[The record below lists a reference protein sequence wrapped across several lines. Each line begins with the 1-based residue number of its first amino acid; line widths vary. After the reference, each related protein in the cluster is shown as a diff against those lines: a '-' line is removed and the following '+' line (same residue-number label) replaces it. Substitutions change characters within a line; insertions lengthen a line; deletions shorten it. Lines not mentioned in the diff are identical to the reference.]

1 MADDLAYASAA
12 EIAAAV
18 RSGDRSP
25 VDVVDYFLDRIRTR
39 DPEINAFTTVREAGA
54 REDARAVERAL
65 DRGDDVGPL
74 CGVPVA
80 IKDLT
85 DVSGVTTTYGS
96 RLFADHV
103 PETDAV
109 LVRRLR
115 EADAVVIGKTN
126 TPEFGRLPMTRN
138 DLHGATGNPW
148 DPTRTVGG
156 SSGGSAAALAAGLV
170 PLAQGSD
177 AAGSLRIPAAA
188 CGVVGLMPDFGRVP
202 LGDDRADAFLDLHP
216 YTFAGPMARTVGDA
230 ALMLDAMAGPD
241 DVDPFSLPAA
251 AADRPYA
258 SLPAG
263 GVDDLSVAYSPDL
276 GICPVADAVRGT
288 VDAAV
293 ADLEAAGATVE
304 RADPAF
310 GHDWETLHDA
320 QETLLQDRYLG
331 LYDSLKRDQGIDLL
345 DRREAVTDEVVSRI
359 EAAVE
364 LDALDVRRAERVR
377 TDAYD
382 AVRDLLAD
390 LDVLV
395 TPTIG
400 LLPFEKG
407 TTPAAIGGEAIDPL
421 HGWLLTWPFNLTG
434 HPAVSVPA
442 GTADDLPVG
451 LQIVGGRLDDRSALA
466 AAAAVERLRPWAD
479 DFPPGDW

>member
-1 MADDLAYASAA
+1 MADDLAYTPAT

-18 RSGDRSP
+18 RSGDRSA
-25 VDVVDYFLDRIRTR
+25 VDVVDYFLDRIRAR
-39 DPEINAFTTVREAGA
+39 DPEINAFTTVRGDGA
-54 REDARAVERAL
+54 REDARAVEQAL
-65 DRGDDVGPL
+65 DRGEDVGPL

-85 DVSGVTTTYGS
+85 DVEGVTTTYGS

-103 PETDAV
+103 PERDAV

-115 EADAVVIGKTN
+115 EAGAVVIGKTN

-216 YTFAGPMARTVGDA
+216 FTFAGPMARTVGDA
-230 ALMLDAMAGPD
+230 ALMLGAMAGPD
-241 DVDPFSLPAA
+241 DADPFSLP

-258 SLPAG
+258 SLPAD
-263 GVDDLSVAYSPDL
+263 GVDDLAIAYSPDL
-276 GICPVADAVRGT
+276 GICPVADEVRET
-288 VDAAV
+288 VDDAV
-293 ADLEAAGATVE
+293 GDLEAAGATVA

-310 GHDWETLHDA
+310 GHDWETLHHA
-320 QETLLQDRYLG
+320 QEVLLQDRYLG
-331 LYDSLKRDQGIDLL
+331 LYDNLKRDAGIDLL
-345 DRREAVTDEVVSRI
+345 DRREEVTNEVVSRI
-359 EAAVE
+359 ETAVE
-364 LDALDVRRAERVR
+364 LDALDVRRAERTR

-382 AVRDLLAD
+382 AVCDLLAD
-390 LDVLV
+390 HDVLV

-407 TTPAAIGGEAIDPL
+407 TEPTAIGGEAIDPL

-442 GTADDLPVG
+442 GVADGLPVG
-451 LQIVGGRLDDRSALA
+451 LQIVGPRLGDRSVLA

-479 DFPPGDW
+479 DYPPREW